1 MSCWVVPT
9 VAAELWGIPVDSILH
24 RIGDG
29 SLASK
34 HENGFTFIDVA
45 PDSPVMEMPRDL
57 RPAPPPTYRV
67 VTHEEFQ
74 ALVGDLM
81 DRDDEGVENWRIG
94 RSEAGRMRRAPE
106 IPPEAI
112 AA

>member
-9 VAAELWGIPVDSILH
+9 VAAELWGVSVESVH
-24 RIGDG
+24 TRIRDG

-45 PDSPVMEMPRDL
+45 PDSPVLETPKAL
-57 RPAPPPTYRV
+57 RPPPPPTYRA
-67 VTHEEFQ
+67 VTREEIV
-74 ALVGDLM
+74 ALVGELPGFGQN
-81 DRDDEGVENWRIG
+81 DEESDVENWRVG
-94 RSEAGRMRRAPE
+94 RSEASRIRR
-106 IPPEAI
+106 PPESL